1 MKIADKPGE
10 ELVAEFSE
18 VQVTVNIY
26 DDGAFHGRLLELFV
40 PAYMEGYILNE
51 EESAHCYVHFFSI
64 KFEGYAAPEDYK
76 NYIERRFN
84 EFKRELG
91 DLIESDESLTTKLEI
106 LENYRIEFEQLK
118 TYYLPEIDIYSIDYK
133 SYLKHKHEK
142 ITHSSDKK
150 IFESNLLKDKSEF
163 LSVQLNIIERCLIL
177 IKSRID
183 IVKFVEDTEVK
194 KQGKVVRKTPEETIK
209 KLDIYQSA
217 LLFNYLIKA
226 GAILPFD
233 SNNKLAPIISDLTGH
248 SAQILRTECLNQIVD
263 IVKGTQGNIPELLR
277 RKSHNLDR
285 IEAVIAEIQGRI
297 REDRSRYHG

>member
-10 ELVAEFSE
+10 ALVAEFSD
-18 VQVTVNIY
+18 VQVSINIY
-26 DDGAFHGRLLELFV
+26 EDGAIYGRLLDLLL
-40 PAYMEGYILNE
+40 PGYSEGDILTDE
-51 EESAHCYVHFFSI
+51 EFDLCFRYFFSI
-64 KFEGYAAPEDYK
+64 QFEGYATPEDYK

-91 DLIESDESLTTKLEI
+91 DLVESDEPLAARLEI
-106 LENYRIEFEQLK
+106 LENYRIEFEELK
-118 TYYLPEIDIYSIDYK
+118 ELYLPEIDIYSIDYK
-133 SYLKHKHEK
+133 SYLKHKNEK
-142 ITHSSDKK
+142 ITYSSDKK
-150 IFESNLLKDKSEF
+150 IFESNLLKEKSKF
-163 LSVQLNIIERCLIL
+163 LSIQLNIIERCLIH
-177 IKSRID
+177 IKSKID
-183 IVKFVEDTEVK
+183 IVKFVVDSEGK
-194 KQGKVVRKTPEETIK
+194 KQSKVIRKTPEETIK

-263 IVKGTQGNIPELLR
+263 IVNGTQGNIPELLR

-285 IEAVIAEIQGRI
+285 IDAVITEIQGRI

>member
-10 ELVAEFSE
+10 ELVAEFSKVE
-18 VQVTVNIY
+18 VTVNIY
-26 DDGAFHGRLLELFV
+26 DDGAIQGTLLDLFV
-40 PAYMEGYILNE
+40 PAYNEGYILNE
-51 EESAHCYVHFFSI
+51 EEFAECFVHFFSI
-64 KFEGYAAPEDYK
+64 KFDGYDTPEDYK
-76 NYIERRFN
+76 NHIERRFN

-133 SYLKHKHEK
+133 SYLKHKNEK
-142 ITHSSDKK
+142 ITYSSEKK

-226 GAILPFD
+226 GAILQFD
-233 SNNKLAPIISDLTGH
+233 SNNKLAPLISDLTGH
-248 SAQILRTECLNQIVD
+248 SAQILRTECLNKIID
-263 IVKGTQGNIPELLR
+263 IVKGAEGNIPELIK

-285 IEAVIAEIQGRI
+285 VESVVTEILGRI
-297 REDRSRYHG
+297 REDRSRYHF